1 MTGRRRTTQWAVL
14 LAASAAVAACVSDS
28 HTLDYA
34 PPSITELDS
43 HVSGMA
49 TAHCLTSLG
58 DKGLP
63 ERDAQVMRE
72 QGDRWGQIVLE
83 RSAGDFFLAFAKM
96 RPALD
101 AALAATPMTLV
112 KDEANA
118 GSLTAPVYYCAQ
130 ILRQPAVVS
139 ALAEARAILAPD
151 YASR

>member
-1 MTGRRRTTQWAVL
+1 MTGRRRTAQWAVL
-14 LAASAAVAACVSDS
+14 LAASAAVTACVSVS

-34 PPSITELDS
+34 QPSITELDS
-43 HVSGMA
+43 HVNGMA

-58 DKGLP
+58 NKGLP

-101 AALAATPMTLV
+101 AALAATPMTMV
-112 KDEANA
+112 KDGDTT
-118 GSLTAPVYYCAQ
+118 GSLPAPVYYCAQ
-130 ILRQPAVVS
+130 ILRQPAVVR
-139 ALAEARAILAPD
+139 ALAEARAVLAPD
-151 YASR
+151 YADK